1 MSAPTLSK
9 GKKEVKFKQP
19 ITVGVEVK
27 DSKVINISPSSEL
40 MGVLYVG
47 DQITSV
53 NGTPVTNSDD
63 FLKAANAKLPGTLT
77 IDYMRDE
84 MCTYEMK
91 NLPQRKPGYDLFEL
105 TLTWRS
111 GGTPIGILIHRD
123 FSGRVVIAMV
133 ESGCTASKVVKPGDA
148 VVKVNGTDVNDR
160 DVARKLIMTS
170 INKDKK
176 VTLTIERCTFAFI
189 APPLPK
195 PGRTG
200 ASTVPM
206 EAPPSPPLK
215 SASQASSATAIK
227 STTMAATVNTKLDV
241 PLPADVLAILEAN
254 KNFFLQKCTLPPCLK
269 KTKEPPSPSSPNK
282 GRMDVMPS
290 PTEQVIPYDASPKPL
305 KITPKRLGS

>member
-91 NLPQRKPGYDLFEL
+91 
-105 TLTWRS
+105 
-111 GGTPIGILIHRD
+111 D

>member
-53 NGTPVTNSDD
+53 NGTPVTNSDDFLKAANAKLPGTLTIDYMRDEMCTYEMKPVTNSDD

-160 DVARKLIMTS
+160 DVARK
-170 INKDKK
+170 
-176 VTLTIERCTFAFI
+176 
-189 APPLPK
+189 
-195 PGRTG
+195 
-200 ASTVPM
+200 
-206 EAPPSPPLK
+206 
-215 SASQASSATAIK
+215 
-227 STTMAATVNTKLDV
+227 
-241 PLPADVLAILEAN
+241 VL
-254 KNFFLQKCTLPPCLK
+254 
-269 KTKEPPSPSSPNK
+269 
-282 GRMDVMPS
+282 
-290 PTEQVIPYDASPKPL
+290 
-305 KITPKRLGS
+305 